1 MERLQDMVTTMRRKV
16 DSHVLILHRERPAH
30 TAMDWVPENGRR
42 KRGGRRTHGEPHSMK
57 TSEKWV
63 SAGMEPAG
71 SPVTVRY
78 MEASR
83 RPMLRE
89 EQEDLYNRLN
99 RLRGRVV
106 KAVGHPDHIR
116 NYGVREVVSSIP
128 DRGNIVG

>member
-89 EQEDLYNRLN
+89 EQEDLTASTASVAEW
-99 RLRGRVV
+99 LRQWDTLTIFETTVCGR
-106 KAVGHPDHIR
+106 
-116 NYGVREVVSSIP
+116 S
-128 DRGNIVG
+128 